1 MDLAG
6 LVVFG
11 TALLVAA
18 ASPGPG
24 IAALVA
30 RVLGR
35 GPRGAVAFAVGD
47 VVWLACAVVGLAAL
61 AEAFHGLFLAIK
73 YGGVTYLAYLAYR
86 IWTAPVEARALAAE
100 TAREHPFRL
109 FLAGLA
115 LTLGNPKVM
124 VFYLALL
131 PTILDL
137 SRVTLW
143 GFAEL
148 VGVTLSVLGLVFA
161 AYALAA
167 ARARRLFTSPRAL
180 RALNRAT
187 GAAMAGA
194 AVAIA
199 AR

>member
-1 MDLAG
+1 MDAQ
-6 LVVFG
+6 
-11 TALLVAA
+11 
-18 ASPGPG
+18 P
-24 IAALVA
+24 
-30 RVLGR
+30 
-35 GPRGAVAFAVGD
+35 
-47 VVWLACAVVGLAAL
+47 
-61 AEAFHGLFLAIK
+61 
-73 YGGVTYLAYLAYR
+73 
-86 IWTAPVEARALAAE
+86 PVEARAKAAE
-100 TAREHPFRL
+100 NALEHRCRL

-148 VGVTLSVLGLVFA
+148 VCVTLSVLGLVFA

-167 ARARRLFTSPRAL
+167 AQARRLFTSPRAL